1 MARPYDENPSEEP
14 YIDLIRREEVHAKQ
28 FEMRLA
34 IDELMRLE
42 LERLKDAEWREKNK
56 RKWLCRP
63 CAAPPFLRAYKQPLL
78 ARTGTVFSIS
88 RMLLTFLRTKKEA

>member
-1 MARPYDENPSEEP
+1 MARPDNENPNEEP
-14 YIDLIRREEVHAKQ
+14 YVDLVRREEVHTKQ

-56 RKWLCRP
+56 RK
-63 CAAPPFLRAYKQPLL
+63 
-78 ARTGTVFSIS
+78 
-88 RMLLTFLRTKKEA
+88 